1 MPVQLT
7 ICRLCIGSRPD
18 VLNAVSRLAADHPD
32 EVVVVELDC
41 MAACDDVP
49 AVMVETDYF
58 PRVSPCELRYV
69 VGERIGS
76 LERTAGQPQ

>member
-18 VLNAVSRLAADHPD
+18 VLEEVARLSAAFPD
-32 EVVVVELDC
+32 ELLVVELDC

-58 PRVSPCELRYV
+58 PQVSPCGLSAAVREQL
-69 VGERIGS
+69 S
-76 LERTAGQPQ
+76 ALERTAR